1 MCSPVHKGHK
11 DLTSSPPSSCLW
23 LAVFIQFQKEKPKIN
38 RGYAQLQELT
48 VHLTTR
54 ADDSHATPENPKI
67 QYVSVRMTDLLE
79 LVRLRAYYRIK
90 PHAPPLV

>member
-1 MCSPVHKGHK
+1 MKLDLIPTFLPLSAGSIYSVYSLENTISKHKRDKG
-11 DLTSSPPSSCLW
+11 C
-23 LAVFIQFQKEKPKIN
+23 
-38 RGYAQLQELT
+38 AQLQELT

-54 ADDSHATPENPKI
+54 ADDSHATPESPKI
-67 QYVSVRMTDLLE
+67 LNVSERSTDLLE